1 FPTVVLS
8 SCSYSLQWL
17 FTGIMVPVGLLLA
30 VIKWEPL
37 LKFGHWFWANGLF
50 WLMGTKIRII
60 GKENIRPDKNY
71 ILVVNHSSIYDI
83 PAILT
88 VFPRLAFIG
97 KEYLI
102 KIPVFGTLL
111 SRTDYIP
118 IDPKDFIK
126 ARQSISQSI
135 EKAKSLTIAIFPEG
149 TRTLDG
155 RIGGFKKGF
164 VHIFWGT
171 SLDVLPVTLNGLYE
185 LKPKTRFTIERKWP
199 VEAVIHPPIP
209 NEDLI
214 KMTDAEIVEKVR
226 SVVLSSHKIYQPN
239 GNYILEGNENI
250 MRRKSPVNF

>member
-1 FPTVVLS
+1 MNRIRSFTTMIFS
-8 SCSYSLQWL
+8 SCSYFLQWI
-17 FTGIMVPVGLLLA
+17 FTAIMVLIGVLLA
-30 VIKWEPL
+30 IVKWEMPL
-37 LKFGHWFWANGLF
+37 RFGHWFWANSIF
-50 WLMGTKIRII
+50 WLMVKKVHII

-88 VFPRLAFIG
+88 IIPRLAFIG

-102 KIPVFGTLL
+102 KIPIFGSLL

-118 IDPKDFIK
+118 IDRNDYVK

-155 RIGGFKKGF
+155 RIGIFKKGF

-185 LKPKTRFTIERKWP
+185 LKPKTRFNIERKWP

-226 SVVLSSHKIYQPN
+226 SVVLTSHKIYQPN
-239 GNYILEGNENI
+239 GRYTLEGSKNAE
-250 MRRKSPVNF
+250 